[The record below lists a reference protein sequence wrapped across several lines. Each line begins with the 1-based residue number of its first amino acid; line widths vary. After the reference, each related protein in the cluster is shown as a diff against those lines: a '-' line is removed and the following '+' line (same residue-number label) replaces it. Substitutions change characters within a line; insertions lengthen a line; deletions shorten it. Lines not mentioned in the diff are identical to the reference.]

1 MLMEFQLHCSAIFI
15 SPACIFNPSYLSKYQ
30 TNTPFLFFQF
40 QDQGLLSKFIVR
52 IRIPITQ
59 NASTLGG

>member
-15 SPACIFNPSYLSKYQ
+15 SPACVFSPSYLTKYQ
-30 TNTPFLFFQF
+30 TNTSFLFFQF
-40 QDQGLLSKFIVR
+40 QGQGLLSKFIVR
-52 IRIPITQ
+52 VRIPITL